1 MPHKGIDHVCVNFL
15 QFPGSSSM
23 LGTWKDHTGMVQDPP
38 GGHDPGPPSTMCCT
52 GGAAGEELS
61 PRSWQCP
68 WKVREYLHQGE
79 LWPSSAVCFLT
90 GRSKT
95 CLPRDNEE
103 KSLSS
108 HGKGVNE
115 WGNSRFSFHICFL
128 LALWSG
134 QIPHPPGPVSHWW
147 NGASAYKIQAPIQ
160 YWSLIFCSL
169 LLDFSTADN
178 VFVRWNRFQHYQSKG
193 S

>member
-1 MPHKGIDHVCVNFL
+1 MLFL
-15 QFPGSSSM
+15 GLVLHIKIISVSFRRITQGWSRT
-23 LGTWKDHTGMVQDPP
+23 LLWTLDPLAQ
-38 GGHDPGPPSTMCCT
+38 CAVL
-52 GGAAGEELS
+52 GGAAREELS

-90 GRSKT
+90 DRSKI
-95 CLPRDNEE
+95 CLPGDNKG

-108 HGKGVNE
+108 RGKGVNE

-134 QIPHPPGPVSHWW
+134 QIPQPPGPVSHLW
-147 NGASAYKIQAPIQ
+147 NEVSAYKIQASAQ
-160 YWSLIFCSL
+160 YWSLICCCL
-169 LLDFSTADN
+169 LLD
-178 VFVRWNRFQHYQSKG
+178 
-193 S
+193 